1 MKYKMDF
8 VTNSS
13 STSFIAWGITI
24 ANDELKE
31 KHGKGLFAI
40 YKQLQE
46 KKKHGKAMKQGAFMV
61 VPSKD
66 SQEQIDSQ
74 FTEFIEEDDFVWR
87 VEGIFEEVGL
97 DIRGMPYEDELM
109 IGKCPFAMKSDQT
122 LKDFKQEISDKF
134 SKLGIDIK
142 PEDLGQIE
150 ECWMDN

>member
-1 MKYKMDF
+1 MDF

-31 KHGKGLFAI
+31 KYAKGLFEI
-40 YKQLQE
+40 YKQLQA

-61 VPSKD
+61 VPSND
-66 SQEQIDSQ
+66 SQEKLDEE
-74 FTEFIEEDDFVWR
+74 FEEFIQDEDFAWTL
-87 VEGIFEEVGL
+87 EGVFDEVGL
-97 DIRGMPYEDELM
+97 DVRGMPYEDELM
-109 IGKCPFAMKSDQT
+109 IGKCPFSIKPDQT
-122 LKDFKQEISDKF
+122 LKEFKQEISDKF
-134 SKLGIDIK
+134 QKLGINVK